1 MAIHVRQTNIVKRK
15 MTSILRRIVAL
26 ASVSALFVLLC
37 TALIL
42 KLKEFHYLR
51 IDKIAFLGTI
61 KTTPEVKEEKPEKKK
76 QEEKPTE
83 SSPSSAPAATPDI
96 DYINPPPPTTS
107 PLIAKD
113 SPVEIDVDHSSSD
126 SDEGDTLADIG
137 SGIDGLGD
145 FGDGSGDGFGDGV
158 GTGDSTGDG
167 DGKPESGGK
176 NKGFN
181 DDIQVVLLLDAS
193 GSMNEL
199 FTAAANSMERVL
211 HSLKNAKLNG
221 KKTKVNVGV
230 VIYGQAH
237 KDGAPIKLSGFTTN
251 VRNLKKRL
259 SEVSCD
265 GSNEECGAAIAF
277 ATQPRHF
284 EWNNRERDDML
295 KVIFIAGN
303 EEFNQGPIDYKKA
316 IETATSQHIIINT
329 IHCGESDE
337 TWENAAE
344 LGNGTGLTLNIDAS
358 TATPVTP
365 QELYETLK
373 ALHDIKPLP
382 VGSLNTQ
389 QKHLKELKHLTPPPR
404 DTKTKDYASRLQRW
418 IIANKQRVITGYEWD
433 AIEICRKSPEFSLEC
448 IGGIGNAPLELRGL
462 SEEEIEQHI
471 ITQAKQRSKL
481 LQRYYEQRKS
491 GDLADKILT
500 VLQEQAERKGII
512 IDY

>member
-83 SSPSSAPAATPDI
+83 SSPSSAPVATPDI

-145 FGDGSGDGFGDGV
+145 FGDGSGDGFGDG
-158 GTGDSTGDG
+158 DEIASGDG
-167 DGKPESGGK
+167 DKPEKGGK
-176 NKGFN
+176 SKGFN

-199 FTAAANSMERVL
+199 FTAAADSMERVINA
-211 HSLKNAKLNG
+211 LKSAKLNG
-221 KKTKVNVGV
+221 KKTKVNVGL
-230 VIYGQAH
+230 VIYGQSQ
-237 KDGAPIKLSGFTTN
+237 KDGAPIKLSPFTTH
-251 VRNLKKRL
+251 VRNLKHRL
-259 SEVSCD
+259 SKVACD

-277 ATQPRHF
+277 ATHNF
-284 EWNNRERDDML
+284 EWNKRERDDML

-303 EEFNQGPIDYKKA
+303 EEFDQGDMDYRKA
-316 IETATSQHIIINT
+316 IADATARNIIINT
-329 IHCGESDE
+329 IHCGESNE
-337 TWENAAE
+337 KWEEAAE
-344 LGNGTGLTLNIDAS
+344 LGNGTGLTLDIDPNG
-358 TATPVTP
+358 TPPVTP
-365 QELYETLK
+365 QDIYETLQ
-373 ALHDIKPLP
+373 ALHDIAPMP

-389 QKHLKELKHLTPPPR
+389 QKHLKDIKYLQPPPR
-404 DTKTKDYASRLQRW
+404 DTKTKDYASRLQKW
-418 IIANKQRVITGYEWD
+418 VTSNKKRILYGYEWD
-433 AIEICRKSPEFSLEC
+433 AIEIYRNTPNFTIAS
-448 IGGIGNAPLELRGL
+448 IGGIGNAPLELRGM
-462 SEEEIEQHI
+462 SEEEIVLHIRLKAEQR
-471 ITQAKQRSKL
+471 TRL
-481 LQRYYEQRKS
+481 LKRYYEQRKS
-491 GDLADKILT
+491 GDLGDKILT
-500 VLQEQAERKGII
+500 VLQEQAELKGII